1 MIKKYLIAFVLLNLV
16 NVLSAQE
23 FEIKVRVQ
31 APKLKLADARLFQQM
46 EKTINDFYNKSKW
59 TSDEFQ
65 DHEKIEANLIIN
77 ITNDL
82 STNSFTGDF
91 SLQCLR
97 PVYKSSYKTQTF
109 NWLEKNYSFSFEE
122 MQPLNISTN
131 VFIDDLTAILTYY
144 GYMLLGVDYDT
155 YSNFGGTQYFEKARE
170 VVENVPLTNQNIK
183 TWNAQGKDNNK
194 FWLVDN
200 MLNAKYRNFR
210 QSVYEYHRVGLD
222 VMYEEQEKGR
232 AVITSALK
240 EIKNIGNL
248 DPNNPIVTLFM
259 NSKKTELIEIFKV
272 AGYAQRSSIY
282 ALVSEI
288 DPSGID
294 DYKELMK

>member
-183 TWNAQGKDNNK
+183 TWNSQGKDNNK

-282 ALVSEI
+282 TLVSEI

>member
-1 MIKKYLIAFVLLNLV
+1 MIKKYLIAFGLLSLINI
-16 NVLSAQE
+16 LSAQE
-23 FEIKVRVQ
+23 FDIKVRIQ
-31 APKLKLADARLFQQM
+31 TPKLKLADARLFQQM
-46 EKTINDFYNKSKW
+46 EKTVTDFYNKSKW

-155 YSNFGGTQYFEKARE
+155 YSNFGGTQFFEKARE

-183 TWNAQGKDNNK
+183 TWSSQGKENNK
-194 FWLVDN
+194 YWLVDN

-210 QSVYEYHRVGLD
+210 QSVYEYHRIGLD

-240 EIKNIGNL
+240 EIKNIGDL
-248 DPNNPIVTLFM
+248 DPNNPIVILFM

-272 AGYAQRSSIY
+272 SGYAQRSSIY
-282 ALVSEI
+282 TLLSEI
-288 DPSGID
+288 DPSSID

>member
-16 NVLSAQE
+16 NILSAQE

-282 ALVSEI
+282 TLVSEI

>member
-1 MIKKYLIAFVLLNLV
+1 MIKKYLFAFILLTLTNFIT
-16 NVLSAQE
+16 AQE
-23 FEIKVRVQ
+23 FEIKVRIQ
-31 APKLKLADARLFQQM
+31 TPKLKVADARLFQQM

-59 TSDEFQ
+59 SSDEFQ

-82 STNSFTGDF
+82 STNSFVGDF

-97 PVYKSSYKTQTF
+97 PVYKSSYKTQIF
-109 NWLEKNYSFSFEE
+109 NWLDKNYAFTFEE

-144 GYMLLGVDYDT
+144 GYMMLGVDYDT
-155 YSNFGGTQYFEKARE
+155 YSHFGGTQFFEKARE

-183 TWNAQGKDNNK
+183 TWNSQGKDNNK
-194 FWLVDN
+194 YWLVDN
-200 MLNAKYRNFR
+200 MLNAKYRNYR
-210 QSVYEYHRVGLD
+210 QSVYEYHRLGLD

-232 AVITSALK
+232 AVITSTLK
-240 EIKNIGNL
+240 EIKIVNDL
-248 DPNNPIVTLFM
+248 DPNNPIVVLFM

-272 AGYAQRSSIY
+272 AGYAQRSSMY
-282 ALVSEI
+282 ALLSEI